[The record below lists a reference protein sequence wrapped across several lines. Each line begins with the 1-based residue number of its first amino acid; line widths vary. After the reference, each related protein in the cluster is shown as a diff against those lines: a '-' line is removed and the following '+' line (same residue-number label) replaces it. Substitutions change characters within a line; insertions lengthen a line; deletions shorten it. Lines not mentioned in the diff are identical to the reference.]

1 MPKRRIIT
9 IIAGVALSLMS
20 VFLIKLYIE
29 QQRQEVIAKAKK
41 VLEQSRAEQVSVLVA
56 KRDIPPGT
64 PIDSEGLEVNIIPK
78 KSAQPQAVTSLDRVS
93 GAVAIAPISKGE
105 QVTLNKLGYV
115 KQRGGLAA
123 MTPAGRRAITIS
135 ADNVS
140 TLVGML
146 KPGDYVDVIAIV
158 SVPSESEEV
167 KKAPQMK
174 VFPLFQNVLVLAVGQ
189 ETETMLKFEV
199 KSGQEGK
206 KELSSLITV
215 ALTPQE
221 ANLIAFVQEQGK
233 IRLVLRSP
241 TDSQISIINPINWE
255 TFLGAVTPQKFP
267 TKEPPKK
274 EELKSEGYVEIYRG
288 LSKERV
294 PLLKYKE

>member
-1 MPKRRIIT
+1 MSKRRII
-9 IIAGVALSLMS
+9 IIMGVVLSLIS
-20 VFLIKLYIE
+20 VFLINLYIQ

-56 KRDIPPGT
+56 KMDIPPGT
-64 PIDSEGLEVNIIPK
+64 LIGSESLEVSIIPK
-78 KSAQPQAVTSLDRVS
+78 KLAQPQAVTSLDRIS
-93 GAVAIAPISKGE
+93 GTVVIAPISKGE

-123 MTPAGRRAITIS
+123 ITPVGRRAITIS

-189 ETETMLKFEV
+189 ETETMPRLEG

-206 KELSSLITV
+206 KELSSLITL
-215 ALTPQE
+215 ALTPKE

-241 TDSQISIINPINWE
+241 TDSQISIVNPVTWE
-255 TFLGAVTPQKFP
+255 TFLGETMLQPQKLP
-267 TKEPPKK
+267 KESPKR

-294 PLLKYKE
+294 PLLK